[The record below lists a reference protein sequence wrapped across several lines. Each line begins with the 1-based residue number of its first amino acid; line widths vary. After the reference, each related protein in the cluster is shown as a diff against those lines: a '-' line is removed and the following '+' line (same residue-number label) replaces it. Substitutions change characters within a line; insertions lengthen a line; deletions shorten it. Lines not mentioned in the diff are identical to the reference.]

1 MYPVK
6 FYVALKENRGTFL
19 VCCYRTNSH
28 MHYKVKKARCLGE
41 GEVRAGCYFQR
52 REGHSLR
59 IYLCSWPPILLS
71 LPLGHRSFPRP
82 HYVEEW
88 PHDWIVAMK
97 QTQPPMWHPK
107 VFFPPLVVWNVAEP
121 RSETGF
127 ENQMLTSESNREENL
142 GPWVP
147 AWRAMPRWDSVWA
160 EISLC
165 LVNEFRSMSL
175 KAVNYYHI
183 LLIN

>member
-59 IYLCSWPPILLS
+59 IYLCS
-71 LPLGHRSFPRP
+71 
-82 HYVEEW
+82 
-88 PHDWIVAMK
+88 
-97 QTQPPMWHPK
+97 
-107 VFFPPLVVWNVAEP
+107 
-121 RSETGF
+121 
-127 ENQMLTSESNREENL
+127 
-142 GPWVP
+142 
-147 AWRAMPRWDSVWA
+147 
-160 EISLC
+160 
-165 LVNEFRSMSL
+165 
-175 KAVNYYHI
+175 
-183 LLIN
+183 

>member
-1 MYPVK
+1 MSRGRGSEGWVLLSEK
-6 FYVALKENRGTFL
+6 RGTF
-19 VCCYRTNSH
+19 TSH
-28 MHYKVKKARCLGE
+28 
-41 GEVRAGCYFQR
+41 
-52 REGHSLR
+52 
-59 IYLCSWPPILLS
+59 LS
-71 LPLGHRSFPRP
+71 LQLTSNPTFPSSRTQVISQTPLCGGMATWLNCSNETDSASHVTS
-82 HYVEEW
+82 
-88 PHDWIVAMK
+88 K
-97 QTQPPMWHPK
+97 S
-107 VFFPPLVVWNVAEP
+107 FFPPLVVWNVAEP

-165 LVNEFRSMSL
+165 LVNEFGSMSL